1 MKLYE
6 LSNEVQALDEL
17 YNSCVDEE
25 TGEIKDAETLEE
37 LEKGILIQ
45 LENKGAGLVQYF
57 RNTDTTLDTIDAEI
71 KRLQGLKKSLENKV
85 DNFKSYIIF
94 NMERMG
100 VKKIETGLGTLS
112 LKASKSVDIYDES
125 LIDKKFVTQV
135 IKEKISKT
143 DLKKAIENG
152 EEVQGARVVSKN
164 SLQIK

>member
-71 KRLQGLKKSLENKV
+71 KRLQGLKKSLKNKV

-112 LKASKSVDIYDES
+112 LRASKSVDIYDES

-135 IKEKISKT
+135 IEEKISKT
-143 DLKKAIENG
+143 DLKKAIEAG

>member
-1 MKLYE
+1 MLLFY
-6 LSNEVQALDEL
+6 
-17 YNSCVDEE
+17 
-25 TGEIKDAETLEE
+25 
-37 LEKGILIQ
+37 
-45 LENKGAGLVQYF
+45 
-57 RNTDTTLDTIDAEI
+57 
-71 KRLQGLKKSLENKV
+71 LQGLKKSLKNKV

-112 LKASKSVDIYDES
+112 LRASKSVDIYDES

-135 IKEKISKT
+135 IEEKISKT
-143 DLKKAIENG
+143 DLKKAIEAG

>member
-71 KRLQGLKKSLENKV
+71 KRLQGLKKSLKNKV

-112 LKASKSVDIYDES
+112 LRASKSVDIYDED

-135 IKEKISKT
+135 IEEKISKT
-143 DLKKAIENG
+143 DLKKAIEAG

>member
-71 KRLQGLKKSLENKV
+71 KRLQGLKKSLKNKV

-112 LKASKSVDIYDES
+112 LRASKSVDVYDES

-135 IKEKISKT
+135 IEEKISKT
-143 DLKKAIENG
+143 DLKKAIEAG